1 MESEC
6 LPEWLKQFDG
16 SSMNRTPYRAA
27 VLASVDDEGWPH
39 LAYLSAGE
47 ILAQDGGISIAL
59 WPKSGTTANI
69 ARDGRAVLHAA
80 WQNVVW
86 EARLALIPRPGQGDA
101 GLAIFDGTIGET
113 RRNAAP
119 YADVLDM
126 ILFNLH
132 DPASTLSRWE
142 AQLKLLRHA

>member
-16 SSMNRTPYRAA
+16 SDISRTPYRAA

-47 ILAQDGGISIAL
+47 ILAQAGGLSIAL
-59 WPKSGTTANI
+59 WLKSCTAKNI

-80 WQNVVW
+80 CQNVVW
-86 EARLALIPRPGQGDA
+86 EARLALKPRPGQDEP
-101 GLAIFDGTIGET
+101 GLAIFDGTIVET

-119 YADVLDM
+119 YANVLDM
-126 ILFNLH
+126 ILFQLH
-132 DPASTLSRWE
+132 DPAATLSRWE
-142 AQLKLLRHA
+142 AQLQRLRHV